1 MIYLNE
7 HMMTFTRKLRKIK
20 NRNNFFSLRS
30 ISINTVIQLFSYF
43 QLEESSS
50 KEVERVKMLHG
61 KQSAELADQLERMR
75 QEKREMERDS
85 LKQKAELK
93 GETGKH
99 FVVL

>member
-1 MIYLNE
+1 M
-7 HMMTFTRKLRKIK
+7 
-20 NRNNFFSLRS
+20 
-30 ISINTVIQLFSYF
+30 
-43 QLEESSS
+43 
-50 KEVERVKMLHG
+50 ERVKTLHG